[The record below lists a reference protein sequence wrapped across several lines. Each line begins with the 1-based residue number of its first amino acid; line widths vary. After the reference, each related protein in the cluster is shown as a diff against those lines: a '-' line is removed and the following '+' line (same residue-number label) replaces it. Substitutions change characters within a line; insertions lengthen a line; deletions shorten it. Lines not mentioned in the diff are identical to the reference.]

1 MSQPD
6 LNSSAGYLAVL
17 RNRQFLALWIAQILS
32 QLVDK
37 IVLIL
42 LIAIAV
48 SSDYKDYPV
57 PVNTRES
64 LIMIAMTLPA
74 VFLGSIAGIF
84 VDWHPKREVMILC
97 NFLRGACIFVI
108 PFLPHSLMVL
118 LLITF
123 IISTLTNFFAP
134 AEQSAIPL
142 IVPKSD
148 LLPANALF
156 TITMVGSLIVGF
168 AIGSP
173 LLTWTMNI
181 FPSAREYSRE
191 LLLGSIY
198 ILSGLVLFILPKDEI
213 IDPKKEGVGI
223 WSDLKDG
230 FQYVKHHHLIGGAMI
245 QLTLLY
251 AVLGTMQ
258 KLSLNL
264 AEVVTNN
271 RDDFGFFIA
280 SVGVGL
286 AIGAFILGQF
296 GDRLADRPLPFV
308 GFIGMA
314 IGLLMFAFV
323 SNLWL
328 GLAVGGFIGIHGAMI
343 AIPMQTAIQE
353 HTPENMRGKVFGLL
367 NNGENI
373 AASLPLALIAIALDI
388 STSTFGG
395 REKGFLGFQIVL
407 IAFSLIVLT
416 LGTWA
421 WNRTKKALQKVL

>member
-1 MSQPD
+1 MSEPV
-6 LNSSAGYLAVL
+6 LNSPAGYLTLL

-42 LIAIAV
+42 LISIAV
-48 SSDYKDYPV
+48 AGN
-57 PVNTRES
+57 VNDVNARES
-64 LIMIAMTLPA
+64 SIMIAMTLPA

-84 VDWHPKREVMILC
+84 VDRHPKREVLILC
-97 NFLRGACIFVI
+97 NLLRGACIFAI
-108 PFLPHSLMVL
+108 PFLPRSMMAL

-134 AEQSAIPL
+134 AEQSAISL

-181 FPSAREYSRE
+181 FPNAREYSRE
-191 LLLGSIY
+191 VLLGSLY
-198 ILSGLVLFILPKDEI
+198 VLSGLVLLVLPKDEI
-213 IDPKKEGVGI
+213 IEPKKEGVGI
-223 WSDLKDG
+223 WKDLKDA
-230 FQYVKHHHLIGGAMI
+230 FKYVHYNHLIGGAII

-251 AVLGTMQ
+251 GVLGTMQ

-264 AEVVTNN
+264 AELVTNN
-271 RDDFGFFIA
+271 RDDFGFFVA
-280 SVGVGL
+280 SVGMGL

-296 GDRLADRPLPFV
+296 GARFAHRPLPFV

-314 IGLLMFAFV
+314 IGLFMFAFV
-323 SNLWL
+323 SNLWV
-328 GLAVGGFIGIHGAMI
+328 GLVVGTFIGVNGALI
-343 AIPMQTAIQE
+343 AIPMQTTVQE
-353 HTPENMRGKVFGLL
+353 HTPDNMRGKVFGLL
-367 NNGENI
+367 NNAENI
-373 AASLPLALIAIALDI
+373 AASFPLALTAIALDI
-388 STSTFGG
+388 STNSFG
-395 REKGFLGFQIVL
+395 KQSGFQIVMIIL
-407 IAFSLIVLT
+407 SLIVLA

-421 WNRTKKALQKVL
+421 WTRTKRALQKVL

>member
-6 LNSSAGYLAVL
+6 LNSTAGYLTVL
-17 RNRQFLALWIAQILS
+17 RNRHFLALWIAQILS

-108 PFLPHSLMVL
+108 PFLPHSLIVL

-123 IISTLTNFFAP
+123 IISTLTNFLAP

-142 IVPKSD
+142 IIPKSD

-156 TITMVGSLIVGF
+156 TITMVGSLILGF

-173 LLTWTMNI
+173 LLTWTMNLV
-181 FPSAREYSRE
+181 PSAREYSRE

-198 ILSGLVLFILPKDEI
+198 ILSGLVLFILPKDEMI
-213 IDPKKEGVGI
+213 EPQKEGGGI
-223 WSDLKDG
+223 WADLKDG
-230 FQYVKHHHLIGGAMI
+230 FKYVKHNHLIGGAMV
-245 QLTLLY
+245 QLVLLY

-271 RDDFGFFIA
+271 RDDFGFFVA

-296 GDRLADRPLPFV
+296 GDRFTHRPLPFV

-323 SNLWL
+323 SNLWV
-328 GLAVGGFIGIHGAMI
+328 GLAVGSFIGIHGAMI

-388 STSTFGG
+388 ATSTFGG

-407 IAFSLIVLT
+407 IVFSIIVIA

-421 WNRTKKALQKVL
+421 WKRTKNALQKVL

>member
-6 LNSSAGYLAVL
+6 LNSTAGYLTVL
-17 RNRQFLALWIAQILS
+17 RNRHFLALWIAQILS

-108 PFLPHSLMVL
+108 PFLPHSLIVL

-123 IISTLTNFFAP
+123 IISTLTNIFAP

-142 IVPKSD
+142 IIPKSD

-156 TITMVGSLIVGF
+156 TITMVGSLILGF

-173 LLTWTMNI
+173 LLTWTMNLV
-181 FPSAREYSRE
+181 PSAREYSRE

-198 ILSGLVLFILPKDEI
+198 ILSGLGLFILPKDEMI
-213 IDPKKEGVGI
+213 EPQKEGGGI
-223 WSDLKDG
+223 WADLKDG
-230 FQYVKHHHLIGGAMI
+230 FKYVKHNHLIGGAMV
-245 QLTLLY
+245 QLVLLY

-271 RDDFGFFIA
+271 RDDFGFFVA

-296 GDRLADRPLPFV
+296 GDRFTHRPLPFV

-323 SNLWL
+323 SNLWV
-328 GLAVGGFIGIHGAMI
+328 GLAVGSFIGIHGAMI

-388 STSTFGG
+388 ATSTFGG

-407 IAFSLIVLT
+407 IVFSIIVIA

-421 WNRTKKALQKVL
+421 WKRTKNALQKVL

>member
-6 LNSSAGYLAVL
+6 LNSTAGYLTVL
-17 RNRQFLALWIAQILS
+17 RNRHFLALWIAQILS

-108 PFLPHSLMVL
+108 PFLPHSLIVL

-142 IVPKSD
+142 IIPKSD

-156 TITMVGSLIVGF
+156 TITMVGSLILGF

-173 LLTWTMNI
+173 LLTWTMNLV
-181 FPSAREYSRE
+181 PSAREYSRE

-198 ILSGLVLFILPKDEI
+198 ILSGLVLFILPKDEMI
-213 IDPKKEGVGI
+213 EPQKEGGGI
-223 WSDLKDG
+223 WADLKDG
-230 FQYVKHHHLIGGAMI
+230 FKYVKHNHLIGGAMV
-245 QLTLLY
+245 QLVLLY

-271 RDDFGFFIA
+271 RDDFGFFVA

-296 GDRLADRPLPFV
+296 GDRFTHRPLPFV

-323 SNLWL
+323 SNLWV
-328 GLAVGGFIGIHGAMI
+328 GLAVGSFIGIHGAMI

-388 STSTFGG
+388 ATSTFGG

-407 IAFSLIVLT
+407 IVFSVIVIA

-421 WNRTKKALQKVL
+421 WKRTKKALQKVL

>member
-6 LNSSAGYLAVL
+6 LNSTAGYLTVL
-17 RNRQFLALWIAQILS
+17 RNRHFLALWIAQILS

-108 PFLPHSLMVL
+108 PFLPHSLIVL

-142 IVPKSD
+142 IIPKSD

-156 TITMVGSLIVGF
+156 TITMVGSLILGF

-173 LLTWTMNI
+173 LLTWTMNLV
-181 FPSAREYSRE
+181 PSAREYSRE

-198 ILSGLVLFILPKDEI
+198 ILSGLVLFILPKDEMI
-213 IDPKKEGVGI
+213 EPQKEGGGI
-223 WSDLKDG
+223 WADLKDG
-230 FQYVKHHHLIGGAMI
+230 FKYVKHNHLIGGAMV
-245 QLTLLY
+245 QLVLLY

-271 RDDFGFFIA
+271 RDDFGFFVA

-296 GDRLADRPLPFV
+296 GDRFTHRPLPFV

-323 SNLWL
+323 SNLWV
-328 GLAVGGFIGIHGAMI
+328 GLAVGSFIGIHGAMI
-343 AIPMQTAIQE
+343 VIPMQTAIQE

-388 STSTFGG
+388 ATSTFGG

-407 IAFSLIVLT
+407 IVFSIIVIA

-421 WNRTKKALQKVL
+421 WKRTKNALQKVL

>member
-6 LNSSAGYLAVL
+6 LNSTAGYLTVL
-17 RNRQFLALWIAQILS
+17 RNRHFLALWIAQILS

-108 PFLPHSLMVL
+108 PFLPHSLIVL

-123 IISTLTNFFAP
+123 IISTLTNIFAP

-142 IVPKSD
+142 IIPKSD

-156 TITMVGSLIVGF
+156 TITMVGSLILGF

-173 LLTWTMNI
+173 LLTWTMNLV
-181 FPSAREYSRE
+181 PSAREYSRE

-198 ILSGLVLFILPKDEI
+198 ILSGLVLFILPKDEMI
-213 IDPKKEGVGI
+213 EPQKEGGGI
-223 WSDLKDG
+223 WADLKDG
-230 FQYVKHHHLIGGAMI
+230 FKYVKHNHLIGGAMV
-245 QLTLLY
+245 QLVLLY

-271 RDDFGFFIA
+271 RDDFGFFVA

-296 GDRLADRPLPFV
+296 GDRFTHRPLPFV

-323 SNLWL
+323 SNLWV
-328 GLAVGGFIGIHGAMI
+328 GLAVGSFIGIHGAMI

-388 STSTFGG
+388 ATSTFGG

-407 IAFSLIVLT
+407 IVFSIIVIA

-421 WNRTKKALQKVL
+421 WKRTKNALQKVL

>member
-6 LNSSAGYLAVL
+6 LNSTAGYLTVL
-17 RNRQFLALWIAQILS
+17 RNRHFLALWIAQILS

-108 PFLPHSLMVL
+108 PFLPHSLIVL

-156 TITMVGSLIVGF
+156 TITMVGSLILGF

-173 LLTWTMNI
+173 LLTWTMNLV
-181 FPSAREYSRE
+181 PSAREYSRE

-198 ILSGLVLFILPKDEI
+198 ILSGLILFILPKDEMI
-213 IDPKKEGVGI
+213 EPQKEGGGI
-223 WSDLKDG
+223 WADLKDG
-230 FQYVKHHHLIGGAMI
+230 FKYVKHNHLIGGAMV
-245 QLTLLY
+245 QLVLLY

-271 RDDFGFFIA
+271 RDDFGFFVA

-296 GDRLADRPLPFV
+296 GDRFTHRPLPFV

-323 SNLWL
+323 SNLWV
-328 GLAVGGFIGIHGAMI
+328 GLAVGSFIGIHGAMI

-388 STSTFGG
+388 ATSTFGG

-407 IAFSLIVLT
+407 IVFSVIVIA

-421 WNRTKKALQKVL
+421 WKRTKKALQKVL

>member
-1 MSQPD
+1 
-6 LNSSAGYLAVL
+6 
-17 RNRQFLALWIAQILS
+17 
-32 QLVDK
+32 
-37 IVLIL
+37 
-42 LIAIAV
+42 
-48 SSDYKDYPV
+48 
-57 PVNTRES
+57 
-64 LIMIAMTLPA
+64 
-74 VFLGSIAGIF
+74 
-84 VDWHPKREVMILC
+84 
-97 NFLRGACIFVI
+97 
-108 PFLPHSLMVL
+108 
-118 LLITF
+118 
-123 IISTLTNFFAP
+123 
-134 AEQSAIPL
+134 
-142 IVPKSD
+142 
-148 LLPANALF
+148 
-156 TITMVGSLIVGF
+156 MVGSLILGF

-173 LLTWTMNI
+173 LLTWTMNLV
-181 FPSAREYSRE
+181 PSAREYSRE

-198 ILSGLVLFILPKDEI
+198 ILSGLVLFILPKDEMI
-213 IDPKKEGVGI
+213 EPQKEGGGI
-223 WSDLKDG
+223 WADLKDG
-230 FQYVKHHHLIGGAMI
+230 FKYVKHNHLIGGAMV
-245 QLTLLY
+245 QLVLLY

-271 RDDFGFFIA
+271 RDDFGFFVA

-296 GDRLADRPLPFV
+296 GDRFTHRPLPFV

-323 SNLWL
+323 SNLWV
-328 GLAVGGFIGIHGAMI
+328 GLAVGSFIGIHGAMI

-388 STSTFGG
+388 ATSTFGG

-407 IAFSLIVLT
+407 IVFSIIVIA

-421 WNRTKKALQKVL
+421 WKRTKNALQKVL